1 MKQVG
6 KNYTIEMLDD
16 VQYNKNIKTRRII
29 IQPKRED
36 NLLKKSDIETFYNSL
51 KKEGY
56 KDSDISI
63 QIMDAFGESMTIKGY
78 DDDNIAFHD
87 DYASDRV
94 KNNTK
99 FQVATKVG
107 FFIHI

>member
-56 KDSDISI
+56 EDKDISI
-63 QIMDAFGESMTIKGY
+63 KIMDAFGQTITIKGY
-78 DDDNIAFHD
+78 DDDVISFHD

-94 KNNTK
+94 KNNAK